1 MRIVDYELYTVPPRW
16 QFLRLET
23 ADGLVGWGEP
33 YTKWHTLADSEP
45 ATTAAVDQLMRK
57 YVLDAD
63 PSRISDLW
71 EAMYEATFF
80 RGGPVHMS
88 ALAGIDEALWDL
100 KGKRYGAPVYEL
112 LGGPTRDRIQC
123 YQHVHGEDAEALAA
137 DAREQVDAGFSV
149 LKTSRPFGP
158 SRSVDTPATVAATV
172 ERVEAIREA
181 VGETVDLG
189 ADFHG
194 RVSKP
199 MVKRLARALEP
210 SALMFLEEPV
220 PPEYNEFLPR
230 LAAATETPIAT
241 GERMYSR
248 TEFKPLLEAGGV
260 DVIQPDVSNAGGITE
275 SLRIATMADAYDVAL
290 APHCPTGP
298 VSLAAAFHVDAAA
311 PNTLVQEQTL
321 HRNDD
326 WRDYVENPGTFEL
339 EDGFVAL
346 PDGPGLGVEV
356 DEDALRA
363 REGESFDY
371 QRPVWRTP
379 DGAVTGQ

>member
-1 MRIVDYELYTVPPRW
+1 
-16 QFLRLET
+16 
-23 ADGLVGWGEP
+23 
-33 YTKWHTLADSEP
+33 
-45 ATTAAVDQLMRK
+45 
-57 YVLDAD
+57 
-63 PSRISDLW
+63 
-71 EAMYEATFF
+71 
-80 RGGPVHMS
+80 
-88 ALAGIDEALWDL
+88 
-100 KGKRYGAPVYEL
+100 
-112 LGGPTRDRIQC
+112 
-123 YQHVHGEDAEALAA
+123 
-137 DAREQVDAGFSV
+137 V
-149 LKTSRPFGP
+149 LKTSPPFGP
-158 SRSVDTPATVAATV
+158 SRSVDTPATVAATR
-172 ERVEAIREA
+172 ERIEA
-181 VGETVDLG
+181 VRDAVGGTVDLG

-199 MVKRLARALEP
+199 MAKRLVRALEP
-210 SALMFLEEPV
+210 SELMFVEEPV

-230 LAAATETPIAT
+230 LAATTETPIAT
-241 GERMYSR
+241 GERTYSR
-248 TEFKPLLEAGGV
+248 AEFKPLLESGGV

-298 VSLAAAFHVDAAA
+298 LSLAAAFHVDACA

-321 HRNDD
+321 HRTDD
-326 WRDYVENPGTFEL
+326 WRDYVENPDAFAV

-371 QRPVWRTP
+371 QRPVRRTP